1 MVTSLTGL
9 SIQETQ
15 PLSIRLTFGT
25 SEIMAN
31 RPGIGSISR
40 SHNPGP
46 AINYHSAGDHG
57 GNSPYPFTTL
67 SPARAN
73 LLSRRHSMT
82 VQDML
87 NPSDEE
93 PRRSS
98 QSRLSPPSSENEG
111 NQGRHRGS
119 SRSSQAPKSTPRGQP
134 ARMNGRN
141 THHPRRHGSRR
152 PSPSSSSS
160 DGGERERRGFREM
173 YTEEQTHFIWYFP
186 FLNL

>member
-1 MVTSLTGL
+1 MVTSFTDLP
-9 SIQETQ
+9 IQKQQ
-15 PLSIRLTFGT
+15 PLSIRITFGT

-31 RPGIGSISR
+31 RPGNGSSSR
-40 SHNPGP
+40 SHNSGP
-46 AINYHSAGDHG
+46 SINHNSASDRG
-57 GNSPYPFTTL
+57 GNVPYPFTTL

-93 PRRSS
+93 PRRYS

-111 NQGRHRGS
+111 HQGRHRGS
-119 SRSSQAPKSTPRGQP
+119 SRSSQAPRSTPRGQP

-141 THHPRRHGSRR
+141 THHPRRHDSRR
-152 PSPSSSSS
+152 PSPSTSSS
-160 DGGERERRGFREM
+160 DGGERERRGLREP
-173 YTEEQTHFIWYFP
+173 YTPEQTHFIW
-186 FLNL
+186 